1 MNTPGILRS
10 VPRGKSAAGGPS
22 GDHDILAG
30 CRQGDR
36 AAWRALYDRYSAIV
50 YRFLAAFGVPPEE
63 REDACQEVFVAVY
76 RSLAH
81 FRGEARLST
90 WIYRIAARH
99 SARAGR
105 RRRVRSLLSNLLLR
119 EPPPPPVAPIP
130 RRRAN
135 GCACSTSW
143 SASCRRRRGSCWC
156 CSRSKGCR
164 SRRSR
169 KIAECPENTA
179 WSRLHYARAELM
191 AMARKRA
198 QVTERDVSQ
207 RSWPTGT
214 IRSPSSCGA
223 RSTRRS
229 CVVRTT

>member
-1 MNTPGILRS
+1 LNTPGILRS
-10 VPRGKSAAGGPS
+10 VPSGKSAGAGPS
-22 GDHDILAG
+22 GDHDILVG

-36 AAWRALYDRYSAIV
+36 AAWRAMHDRYSAIV

-81 FRGEARLST
+81 FRGDARLST

-119 EPPPPPVAPIP
+119 EPPPPPSPDPSEKSERLRVLDELVGKLSPKKKLVLVLFEIEGLPIEEVA
-130 RRRAN
+130 
-135 GCACSTSW
+135 
-143 SASCRRRRGSCWC
+143 
-156 CSRSKGCR
+156 
-164 SRRSR
+164 

-191 AMARKRA
+191 AMARKR
-198 QVTERDVSQ
+198 VLV
-207 RSWPTGT
+207 RSET
-214 IRSPSSCGA
+214 
-223 RSTRRS
+223 
-229 CVVRTT
+229 